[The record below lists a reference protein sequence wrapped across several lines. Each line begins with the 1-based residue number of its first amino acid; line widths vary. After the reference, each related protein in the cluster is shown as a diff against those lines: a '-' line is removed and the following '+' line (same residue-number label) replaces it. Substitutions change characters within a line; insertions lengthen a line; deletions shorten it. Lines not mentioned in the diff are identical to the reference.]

1 MTDAAIIDETFAGL
15 TAPLHAIP
23 CGREDLSTRP
33 GDALV
38 ALVSEFSAEGGFR
51 RLAEQRRRGSG
62 DVYDPH
68 QPRATD
74 YEPVSPNLSRWFGGD
89 MDDTPEADLA

>member
-51 RLAEQRRRGSG
+51 RLAEQRRPKLRIACGSG
-62 DVYDPH
+62 FHRLLETARQGHHPH
-68 QPRATD
+68 SFAFLRR
-74 YEPVSPNLSRWFGGD
+74 L
-89 MDDTPEADLA
+89 